1 MSTVYVFYS
10 WVYNIYIVLNTN
22 YIFLYITLGCAAQYK
37 DYSEREADKAMG
49 CWFQQCASTIK
60 KTAKINGLPAKANEM
75 CTIVICFMW
84 CNYVPYVQ
92 YYLLG
97 FILFYSVKS
106 FTAVMLYLQF
116 SDACRP
122 YHMLFQKFIGLLL
135 INAFKCPHF
144 CA

>member
-1 MSTVYVFYS
+1 M
-10 WVYNIYIVLNTN
+10 NTN
-22 YIFLYITLGCAAQYK
+22 YTFLYITLGCAAQYK

-75 CTIVICFMW
+75 CTILICFMC

-97 FILFYSVKS
+97 FTLLTHSQQSCYIYSFQTPADHIICYFKS
-106 FTAVMLYLQF
+106 
-116 SDACRP
+116 
-122 YHMLFQKFIGLLL
+122 LL
-135 INAFKCPHF
+135 AFC
-144 CA
+144 